1 MTPSL
6 PSQHQHRRRW
16 HCQRHEHR
24 ARCHRCRG
32 RCHHQGSG
40 NVNATG
46 DSDGIGRRQHH
57 DRQQRNRHRQGT
69 EDQGIDANEN
79 LIIKG
84 GGKVEASSIKD
95 NAIWADGNI
104 EISGGSQVKAS
115 SEEDA
120 AIDGKNSLT
129 VTNASLNASGV
140 GYGIYVYKGITFDG
154 ATVTVRASA
163 GNDEASALFTD
174 EDDIVIKNGS
184 IVDAFAEGQF
194 STAISTRNYYPNE
207 AGGHIYISDS
217 VVKAIARYVE
227 SGSDGPDHYSN
238 DQSGAVIPEHRGVN
252 IGIFART
259 KEASRPR
266 PSRLSA
272 VRSQLRETRR
282 QSSPLP

>member
-1 MTPSL
+1 MAARSRQAPRKTP
-6 PSQHQHRRRW
+6 PSTVKQPHGHERFPQRKWRW
-16 HCQRHEHR
+16 VWHL
-24 ARCHRCRG
+24 CH
-32 RCHHQGSG
+32 
-40 NVNATG
+40 
-46 DSDGIGRRQHH
+46 
-57 DRQQRNRHRQGT
+57 
-69 EDQGIDANEN
+69 
-79 LIIKG
+79 
-84 GGKVEASSIKD
+84 
-95 NAIWADGNI
+95 
-104 EISGGSQVKAS
+104 
-115 SEEDA
+115 
-120 AIDGKNSLT
+120 
-129 VTNASLNASGV
+129 
-140 GYGIYVYKGITFDG
+140 KGITFDG

-194 STAISTRNYYPNE
+194 STAIFTRNYYPNE

-238 DQSGAVIPEHRGVN
+238 DQSGAVIPEHGGMN

-259 KEASRPR
+259 RRASRPR